1 MMRPVCS
8 LAILGILGGPLLG
21 AEAPP
26 TTAAEI
32 MRRVAANQERAESE
46 RAHYV
51 YVQHARV
58 ASLKGKRLL
67 CEEVTDSR
75 VLPQSSGSDREFLR
89 FEGKFWQRNHYVPYG
104 RLLSNTHVKSDDAVN
119 VEVVE
124 TENENT
130 DVGLVESL
138 REGLMSRDSKD
149 GLAAGLFPL
158 TSKAQSSYDYRLVGR
173 ERMNGR
179 ETFHIAFA
187 PKATGDYGWM
197 GDAWIDS
204 EAFQPVLVR
213 TRLSRNMP
221 FLVKTMLGTN
231 IPGLGFAVT
240 YAPQPDGTWFPTSFG
255 TEFKIHVLFFFSR
268 QITMSAVNNG
278 FEKTHVES
286 RIVSGSP
293 VASSSVAEPVPA
305 KPDQP

>member
-1 MMRPVCS
+1 MRIRCS
-8 LAILGILGGPLLG
+8 LAIFGILCVSVLR
-21 AEAPP
+21 AESASP
-26 TTAAEI
+26 TAAEI
-32 MRRVAANQERAESE
+32 MLHVAANHERADTE
-46 RAHYV
+46 RARYV

-89 FEGKFWQRNHYVPYG
+89 FEGRFWRHGRYVPYG
-104 RLLSNTHVKSDDAVN
+104 TLLSNTHVKSDDGMS

-124 TENENT
+124 GGNEDT

-138 REGLMSRDSKD
+138 REGLMNRNSKD

-158 TSKAQSSYDYRLVGR
+158 TSGAQDSYHYRLIGR

-187 PKATGDYGWM
+187 PRAPGEYGWM
-197 GDAWIDS
+197 GNAWIDS

-240 YAPQPDGTWFPTSFG
+240 YAPQPDGTWFLTSFG

-268 QITMSAVNNG
+268 RITMSAVNNS
-278 FEKTHVES
+278 FEKTHVAS
-286 RIVSGSP
+286 RIVSGA
-293 VASSSVAEPVPA
+293 VAASSSAGEPA
-305 KPDQP
+305 AATADKP